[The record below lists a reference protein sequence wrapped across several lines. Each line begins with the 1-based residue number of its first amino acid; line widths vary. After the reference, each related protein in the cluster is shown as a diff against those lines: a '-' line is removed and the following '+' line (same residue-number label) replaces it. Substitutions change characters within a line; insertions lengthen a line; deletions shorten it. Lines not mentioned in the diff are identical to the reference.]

1 MTAVS
6 GQDMID
12 AVLHPTLEACN
23 NAKIDLASLL
33 KDLKK
38 ELKAKETKY
47 IKVKKG
53 VTAKDTD
60 KKTPKKAKII
70 YETSEEVLL
79 AIDMINWTARQAAR
93 KDAHMLRG
101 DYPAKN
107 VEVTGKG
114 GGPVDM
120 NVRYTVGK
128 QLLEE
133 VDGATRGLPG
143 RGHREPAEG

>member
-12 AVLHPTLEACN
+12 AVLHPTTMALDRSGLTLDA
-23 NAKIDLASLL
+23 LL

-47 IKVKKG
+47 IKVKKSG
-53 VTAKDTD
+53 SEQKTD
-60 KKTPKKAKII
+60 QKKPKKAKII
-70 YETSEEVLL
+70 YETDKEVLL
-79 AIDMINWTARQAAR
+79 AIDMVNWTARQAAR
-93 KDAHMLRG
+93 KDAHALRG
-101 DYPAKN
+101 DYAPNK
-107 VEVTGKG
+107 VEHTGKG

-120 NVRYTVGK
+120 AVRYTVGK